1 MISAFSSSALARKD
15 ERYGPSRDLTSPYSS
30 NALRAG
36 NVAPRVPDTA
46 ALAGLLSR
54 GAGLPGVTPHQR
66 IVLGLRRGHSRSLA
80 PASFSRHRLA
90 LVYSGSEVPGQSRGV
105 FRLLKS
111 ARKTPSKECPVE
123 VRYAPFAVEVCEVEA
138 VHGGCT
144 PTPAM
149 TSPRLFKLAT
159 KCPRGIQ
166 RFGPVAIT
174 VGCAWHPVG

>member
-1 MISAFSSSALARKD
+1 MVRSLRLPGRGSVLMNTAVRSECARFLACLRH
-15 ERYGPSRDLTSPYSS
+15 RHRRLAVRSVAG
-30 NALRAG
+30 NALPLLGERVEAG
-36 NVAPRVPDTA
+36 AAVALGPGP
-46 ALAGLLSR
+46 AGLR
-54 GAGLPGVTPHQR
+54 NGLQTLAADLVVAFGPLYR
-66 IVLGLRRGHSRSLA
+66 EKIKSL
-80 PASFSRHRLA
+80 FRLA
-90 LVYSGSEVPGQSRGV
+90 STSKMRPLV
-105 FRLLKS
+105 